1 MFTPPDSHCVKTE
14 ERKEFAATHGLVGG
28 LRRLGPAWLMA
39 LVILTVVVG
48 FGHAAES
55 RPNILIILADDMG
68 YGDLGCYGGRAIT
81 PNIDRLAA
89 EGIKFEECYSGA
101 PNCSPARV
109 SLMTGRIPTRA
120 GMYSYR
126 PAGSTMHLRGEEI
139 TMAEVLQGAE
149 YQTAHVGKWHLS
161 CLPQDPA
168 LNQAQP
174 IDQGFEYSLGT
185 ENNAEPSHLNPVNYV
200 RNGIEIGEQKGYS
213 CQLLAD
219 EVETWFATVYEEEKP
234 FLLYVAF
241 HEPHAKIATPP
252 ELVAQ
257 YPDLDQKSAEYFG
270 NIQHMDSAVGRVLAA
285 LEAQGVVDNTMIF
298 FGSDNGSYRLGSN
311 GNLRGLKGGV
321 YDGGIKVPGIFHF
334 PKKFKGNRI
343 SNTPMWFP
351 DLLPTISALTG
362 AKVPDGLALDG
373 IDLGP
378 LLEGRPAPWREQ
390 PLMWYFYRSSPEASM
405 RYGDYSLV
413 ARSSD
418 DQPRTHPLVAE
429 DMPFVKTVKPEFFE
443 LYDLAKDPG
452 QRNDLAASMPGKLA
466 DMKARFWVLFEESR
480 AEGPDWIGLPRAN
493 TFKATHHKPAEFIT
507 NQKQFLNPEG

>member
-1 MFTPPDSHCVKTE
+1 MLKATPILNHLKLSRTLLCASLFALTGLLTT
-14 ERKEFAATHGLVGG
+14 AATD
-28 LRRLGPAWLMA
+28 
-39 LVILTVVVG
+39 
-48 FGHAAES
+48 S
-55 RPNILIILADDMG
+55 RPNILIMLADDMG
-68 YGDLGCYGGRAIT
+68 YGDLGSYGGRAIT

-109 SLMTGRIPTRA
+109 SLMTGRMPTRA

-126 PAGSTMHLRGEEI
+126 PPGSTMHLRGEES
-139 TMAEVLQGAE
+139 TMAEVLQADG

-185 ENNAEPSHLNPVNYV
+185 ENNAEPSHLNPINYV
-200 RNGIEIGEQKGYS
+200 RNGVEIGEQKGYS

-219 EVETWFATVYEEEKP
+219 EVATWFATVRDDEKP
-234 FLLYVAF
+234 FLLYVPF

-252 ELVAQ
+252 ELAAQ
-257 YPDLDQKSAEYFG
+257 YSDLDEQSANYFG
-270 NIQHMDSAVGRVLAA
+270 NIQHMDSAVGRILAQLKA
-285 LEAQGVVDNTMIF
+285 RGVADNTMIF
-298 FGSDNGSYRLGSN
+298 FGSDNGSYRMGSN

-334 PKKFKGNRI
+334 PKKFKGNRVLD
-343 SNTPMWFP
+343 TPMWFP

-362 AKVPDGLALDG
+362 AKVSDGLVLDG

-378 LLEGRPAPWREQ
+378 LLEGRPAPPRDQ

-405 RYGDYSLV
+405 RHGDYSLV

-418 DQPRTHPLVAE
+418 NKPRTHPIVAE

-443 LYDLAKDPG
+443 LYDLTEDPG

-480 AEGPDWIGLPRAN
+480 AEGPDWLGLPPATTYKAN
-493 TFKATHHKPAEFIT
+493 HDKPAEFIR
-507 NQKQFLNPEG
+507 NQKRFLIPEG

>member
-1 MFTPPDSHCVKTE
+1 MYLLGCDLL
-14 ERKEFAATHGLVGG
+14 RLVSKKLVAFVLASVFGG
-28 LRRLGPAWLMA
+28 F
-39 LVILTVVVG
+39 VQ
-48 FGHAAES
+48 AAES
-55 RPNILIILADDMG
+55 RPNILIMLADDMG

-89 EGIKFEECYSGA
+89 EGIKFDECYSGA

-109 SLMTGRIPTRA
+109 SLMTGRMPTRA

-126 PAGSTMHLRGEEI
+126 PPGSTMHLRGEEV
-139 TMAEVLQGAE
+139 TMAEVLQADG

-200 RNGIEIGEQKGYS
+200 RNGVEIGEQKGYS

-219 EVETWFATVYEEEKP
+219 EVETWFSTVRDAEKP
-234 FLLYVAF
+234 FLLYVPF

-252 ELVAQ
+252 ELAAQ
-257 YPDLDQKSAEYFG
+257 YPDLDEKSANYFG
-270 NIQHMDSAVGRVLAA
+270 NIQHMDSAVGRILAELKA
-285 LEAQGVVDNTMIF
+285 RGIADNTMIF

-334 PKKFKGNRI
+334 PKKFKGNRVLD
-343 SNTPMWFP
+343 TPMWFP

-362 AKVPDGLALDG
+362 AKVPDRLALDG

-378 LLEGRPAPWREQ
+378 LLEGRPAPARDQ

-405 RYGDYSLV
+405 RHGDYSLV

-418 DQPRTHPLVAE
+418 NKLRTHPIVAE
-429 DMPFVKTVKPEFFE
+429 DMPFVKTMKPEFFE
-443 LYDLAKDPG
+443 LYDLTEDPG
-452 QRNDLAASMPGKLA
+452 QRNDLAVSMPRKLA
-466 DMKARFWVLFEESR
+466 DMKTRFWVLFEESR
-480 AEGPDWIGLPRAN
+480 ADGPDWLGLPSATTYEAN
-493 TFKATHHKPAEFIT
+493 HNKPAEFIR
-507 NQKQFLNPEG
+507 NQKRFLTPEG

>member
-1 MFTPPDSHCVKTE
+1 MRHANPIMNHLKLCQTLFCASL
-14 ERKEFAATHGLVGG
+14 FALTGLFAT
-28 LRRLGPAWLMA
+28 
-39 LVILTVVVG
+39 
-48 FGHAAES
+48 AASES
-55 RPNILIILADDMG
+55 RPNILIMLADDMG
-68 YGDLGCYGGRAIT
+68 YGDLGSYGGRAIT

-89 EGIKFEECYSGA
+89 EGIKFDECYSGA

-109 SLMTGRIPTRA
+109 SLMTGRMPTRA

-126 PAGSTMHLRGEEI
+126 PPGSTMHLRGEEI
-139 TMAEVLQGAE
+139 TMAEVLQADG

-200 RNGIEIGEQKGYS
+200 RNGVAIGEQKGYS

-219 EVETWFATVYEEEKP
+219 EVETWFGTVYDDEKP
-234 FLLYVAF
+234 FLLYVPF

-257 YPDLDQKSAEYFG
+257 YPDLDKKSAEYFG

-285 LEAQGVVDNTMIF
+285 LEAQGVSDNTMIF
-298 FGSDNGSYRLGSN
+298 FGSDNGSYRMGSN

-334 PKKFKGNRI
+334 PKKFEGNRVLD
-343 SNTPMWFP
+343 TPMWFP

-362 AKVPDGLALDG
+362 AKVPVGLALDG

-378 LLEGRPAPWREQ
+378 LLKGRVAPVRDQ

-405 RYGDYSLV
+405 RHGDYSLV

-418 DQPRTHPLVAE
+418 NKPRTHPIVAE

-443 LYDLAKDPG
+443 LYDLTEDPG

-466 DMKARFWVLFEESR
+466 DMKTRFWVLFEESR
-480 AEGPDWIGLPRAN
+480 AEGPDWLGLPPATTYQAN
-493 TFKATHHKPAEFIT
+493 HDKPAEFMK
-507 NQKQFLNPEG
+507 NQKQFLTPEK